1 MRSLVIAV
9 AGALVAAP
17 ALAAAPPIIA
27 CSVALWVTD
36 QDPKGLNVR
45 ATPDGA
51 IVTALR
57 AKGRNVEVNVT
68 GAAGAWAQID
78 GATWYQTGS
87 QTTLFQG
94 AGFVASPSSAS
105 LGGLP
110 GGWAKAPA
118 SSTNRPPARANCSLT
133 TGPAT
138 RRSPSRCSA
147 APAPTSNCG
156 STASSAGRTTSNSSD
171 PTRCLIGEVGPPRR
185 PQGRSRPR
193 DHARI
198 GLSPRPRSRGSGAG
212 VARWG
217 RGARRGGPG
226 AGGRRPTRVFR
237 ARTA

>member
-9 AGALVAAP
+9 AGTLVAAP

-94 AGFVASPSSAS
+94 AGFVAFSK
-105 LGGLP
+105 LGLAG
-110 GGWAKAPA
+110 
-118 SSTNRPPARANCSLT
+118 
-133 TGPAT
+133 GPA
-138 RRSPSRCSA
+138 
-147 APAPTSNCG
+147 
-156 STASSAGRTTSNSSD
+156 GR
-171 PTRCLIGEVGPPRR
+171 LGEG
-185 PQGRSRPR
+185 
-193 DHARI
+193 ARI
-198 GLSPRPRSRGSGAG
+198 LDQPAAGARQLLAYHGSGDKAQPIEVLGCSGAYLELRVNG
-212 VARWG
+212 VVGW
-217 RGARRGGPG
+217 
-226 AGGRRPTRVFR
+226 TNDI
-237 ARTA
+237 